1 MSSPNCRDSCLNSGK
16 IKVSSISEC
25 NEWRST
31 NADDDE
37 NIYSVCSA
45 LLRAEL
51 DDQDHLFL
59 QFLLLEKK
67 TLYKS
72 ILKIYKT

>member
-1 MSSPNCRDSCLNSGK
+1 MSSPNFGDSCLNSGE

-31 NADDDE
+31 NADD
-37 NIYSVCSA
+37 IYSVCSA

>member
-25 NEWRST
+25 NEWP

-37 NIYSVCSA
+37 K
-45 LLRAEL
+45 
-51 DDQDHLFL
+51 HLFSMFCL
-59 QFLLLEKK
+59 IKSWAGWPGSFVFKIPSGKK
-67 TLYKS
+67 S
-72 ILKIYKT
+72 SV

>member
-1 MSSPNCRDSCLNSGK
+1 MSSPNFGDSCLNSGE

-37 NIYSVCSA
+37 K
-45 LLRAEL
+45 
-51 DDQDHLFL
+51 HLFSMFCL
-59 QFLLLEKK
+59 IKSRAGWPGSFVFTIPSSGKK
-67 TLYKS
+67 KKYFENIQNLNS
-72 ILKIYKT
+72 